1 MIEDSI
7 PKEELVMRD
16 RVRRFVEEKLNPISL
31 QVETTGEIP
40 ELIVDKMRELGLFGL
55 SIPRE
60 YGGLGFSTVGEILVY
75 EELTKT
81 NACFRSRIGTSNSIG
96 SMGILFDGTEDQK
109 QKYLPK
115 IASGE
120 WSAAFALTEPDAGS
134 DAANIK
140 CSANLEGDHWILNGT
155 KQFITNGD
163 CAGVITTI
171 AVTDEHKR
179 ARGGF
184 TAFII
189 EKDFPGLSVSPPD
202 RKMGLKGSHT
212 NELVFR
218 NCRVPRE
225 NVIGGASMVGQGFKT
240 AMRVLDKGRLTMGAC
255 ALGASEKLL
264 ELSLAQVR
272 QKMKSGQSRDELQT
286 VQFVLADM
294 ATEIYAAR
302 QMLYHTA
309 RMRDTGKNVTHEA
322 SMVKLFCTEMAS
334 RIAEQAMDIF
344 GDQGYLAKS
353 QIEMFLRD
361 VRLYRI
367 FEGTS
372 EIQRTVISRNL
383 LRE

>member
-7 PKEELVMRD
+7 PKQELVLRD
-16 RVRRFVEEKLNPISL
+16 RVKQFVEEELNPISL

-40 ELIVDKMRELGLFGL
+40 EVIVEKMRELGLLGL
-55 SIPRE
+55 SIPKE
-60 YGGLGFSTVGEILVY
+60 YGGLGLSTLGEILVY

-120 WSAAFALTEPDAGS
+120 WTAAFALTEPDAGS

-171 AVTDEHKR
+171 AVTDEHQR

-189 EKDFPGLSVSPPD
+189 E
-202 RKMGLKGSHT
+202 
-212 NELVFR
+212 
-218 NCRVPRE
+218 
-225 NVIGGASMVGQGFKT
+225 
-240 AMRVLDKGRLTMGAC
+240 
-255 ALGASEKLL
+255 
-264 ELSLAQVR
+264 
-272 QKMKSGQSRDELQT
+272 
-286 VQFVLADM
+286 
-294 ATEIYAAR
+294 
-302 QMLYHTA
+302 
-309 RMRDTGKNVTHEA
+309 
-322 SMVKLFCTEMAS
+322 
-334 RIAEQAMDIF
+334 
-344 GDQGYLAKS
+344 
-353 QIEMFLRD
+353 
-361 VRLYRI
+361 
-367 FEGTS
+367 
-372 EIQRTVISRNL
+372 
-383 LRE
+383 